1 MAPFNTYIIIVA
13 AGSGSR
19 FGAELPKQF
28 CDMAGRP
35 VLMHTI
41 DNLRLARPGAEL
53 ILVLSPDGEKI
64 WRELCER
71 CSYVSPQV
79 VMGGAT
85 RWESVRNGLQAIP
98 PDAAPHSTVLIHDG
112 ARPLVDK
119 ATVSR
124 VCGAT
129 LNTDGAIPVIPV
141 SDSLRQLDEDEV
153 SSEPVD
159 RSRFRAVQTPQGFS
173 LWRLREAYA
182 LPYEESFT
190 DDASVLAAAGFRNI
204 TLVKGSVDNI
214 KITNPRD
221 ILFAEA
227 ILASRDTSACNC

>member
-1 MAPFNTYIIIVA
+1 MALSNTYIIIVA

-19 FGAELPKQF
+19 FGGDLPKQF
-28 CDMAGRP
+28 CTMAGRP

-41 DNLRLARPGAEL
+41 DNLRLAREGAEL
-53 ILVLSPDGEKI
+53 ILVLSESGAEI
-64 WRELCER
+64 WRELCSR
-71 CSYVSPQV
+71 YDFDSPTIV
-79 VMGGAT
+79 PGGAT

-98 PDAAPHSTVLIHDG
+98 ADAAPHSTVLIHDG
-112 ARPLVDK
+112 ARPLIDK

-129 LNTDGAIPVIPV
+129 LNTDGAIPVVPV
-141 SDSLRQLDEDEV
+141 SDSLRQLDDDEI

-173 LWRLREAYA
+173 LWRLREAYT
-182 LPYEESFT
+182 LPYEDSFT
-190 DDASVLAAAGFRNI
+190 DDASVLAAAGFHNI

-227 ILASRDTSACNC
+227 ILASRNPEK